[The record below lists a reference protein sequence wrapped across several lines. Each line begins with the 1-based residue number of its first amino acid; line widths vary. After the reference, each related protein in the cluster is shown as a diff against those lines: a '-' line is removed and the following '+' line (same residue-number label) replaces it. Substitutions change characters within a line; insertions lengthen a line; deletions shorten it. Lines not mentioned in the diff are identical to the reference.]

1 MKKFFIIFCIII
13 LDSFLLVGFLVIRDG
28 VSLSKLNKEVR
39 ELNKLDFKKDNFNR
53 RIKSSGGYYIVEKTI
68 KDYLN
73 NCSNKT
79 KKIIALTE
87 EDELKN
93 ILSYDNYSN
102 DGSNFDRSINYLEKS
117 KNVFNNDVNNLQKF
131 LDKNII
137 YNYGN
142 DQIKDDYYLDQYRNI
157 MINGDLSVKLDNLDS
172 YLIKLKENM
181 NIIYDT
187 SIEVLNYLKLYK
199 DDWKLEDGEI
209 KFKTQ
214 EMYDYYSQLTS
225 KIK

>member
-13 LDSFLLVGFLVIRDG
+13 LDSFLLVGFLVIRDA
-28 VSLSKLNKEVR
+28 VSLSRLNKEVR
-39 ELNKLDFKKDNFNR
+39 ELNKLDFKTDNFDR
-53 RIKSSGGYYIVEKTI
+53 RIKSSGGYYIVEKNI
-68 KDYLN
+68 KNYLN

-87 EDELKN
+87 EYKLKN

-102 DGSNFDRSINYLEKS
+102 DGSNFDESINYLEKS
-117 KNVFNNDVNNLQKF
+117 KSRFNNDIDDLQKF
-131 LDKNII
+131 LDKNNI

-142 DQIKDDYYLDQYRNI
+142 DKIKDDYYLDQYRNI
-157 MINGDLSVKLDNLDS
+157 MINGDLSVKLDNLNS

-187 SIEVLNYLKLYK
+187 SFEILNYLKLYK

-214 EMYDYYSQLTS
+214 EMYDYYSQLTN